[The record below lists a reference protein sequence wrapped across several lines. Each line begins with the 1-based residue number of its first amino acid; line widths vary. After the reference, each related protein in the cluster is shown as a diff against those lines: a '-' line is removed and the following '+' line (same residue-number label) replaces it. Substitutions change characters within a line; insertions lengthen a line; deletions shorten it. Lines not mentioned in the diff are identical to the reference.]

1 MLVGGNNTPPRNP
14 SPAPQDASPEHEDG
28 HLDEE
33 GQPLSKKA
41 LAAGIAVI
49 VIGGL
54 IIMNFMAPEPEPEEV
69 VVIDPVKPTLQVGEA
84 DLYER
89 SFIEDFQVQV
99 DDETDKLLRSLA
111 GQNAS
116 LMRSF
121 GTRPP
126 WIGDYGVAWEAVPS
140 TGHLLV
146 AGGAVHYDD
155 IPKPDSKSWEIGEDE
170 KEAEET
176 PEGEE
181 SGGVAGKLEG
191 RLTGMAKG
199 ALGGGAVSN
208 AVVDGAVGMAKGKI
222 GAIVG
227 GATGQ

>member
-14 SPAPQDASPEHEDG
+14 RPAPQDASPEHEDG
-28 HLDEE
+28 HLDDEE

-41 LAAGIAVI
+41 LAAGIAAI
-49 VIGGL
+49 VVGGL
-54 IIMNFMAPEPEPEEV
+54 IIMNLMAPEPEPEK
-69 VVIDPVKPTLQVGEA
+69 VVIVDPVKPTLQVGEA

-99 DDETDKLLRSLA
+99 DDDTDKLLRKLA

-140 TGHLLV
+140 TGHLLI

-155 IPKPDSKSWEIGEDE
+155 IPKPDSKSWEIGGDE
-170 KEAEET
+170 KEGKEAAKD
-176 PEGEE
+176 EE
-181 SGGVAGKLEG
+181 SGVAGKIEG
-191 RLTGMAKG
+191 KLTGMAKG
-199 ALGGGAVSN
+199 ALGGGMISN
-208 AVVDGAVGMAKGKI
+208 AVIDGAAGMAKSKL
-222 GAIVG
+222 GAM
-227 GATGQ
+227 TGQ